1 MPNKHDFSAEER
13 RKLTEK
19 GEAMPDGSF
28 PIRNRQDLEDAV
40 QAVGRAKDR
49 AAAQKWIS
57 KRARE
62 LDAEDALPEDW

>member
-28 PIRNRQDLEDAV
+28 PIRNRQDLDDAV
-40 QAVGRAKDR
+40 RSIGRAKNR
-49 AAAQKWIS
+49 AAARDWIIR
-57 KRARE
+57 RADE
-62 LDAEDALPEDW
+62 LKAKDALPEDW